1 MTSACPGTSDIFV
14 TSLARRIAAASM
26 DAAGPMASACVMR
39 DGPGIVA
46 TNARRGDMERTVI
59 YNAISRFARA
69 IHLVTE
75 MEHVDAILVSLGI
88 RAKHAK

>member
-1 MTSACPGTSDIFV
+1 
-14 TSLARRIAAASM
+14 
-26 DAAGPMASACVMR
+26 
-39 DGPGIVA
+39 
-46 TNARRGDMERTVI
+46 MERTVI